1 MKQRTIVITAAA
13 VLIAVFAAAAQWYGS
28 YQAQQAAQRAS
39 ENQQSLVRFHAP
51 SIGNAAARVHI
62 VEFLDPACGTCAAF
76 YPFVKKMMAANPNDI
91 RLSVRY
97 APFHEG
103 SDEVVKVLEASR
115 KQGKYWQALE
125 ALLASQ
131 PAWVQNHRA
140 NVDMVWPY
148 LARAGLDTQR
158 LRNDMQSAE
167 TVRLIS
173 QDVQDAKT
181 LNVTKTP
188 GYFVNGRPLEPFG
201 YEQLRTLVDEEL
213 LASSKG

>member
-28 YQAQQAAQRAS
+28 YQAQQAARRAS

-148 LARAGLDTQR
+148 LARAGLDTQQ
-158 LRNDMQSAE
+158 LRGDSQSAE
-167 TVRLIS
+167 TARLIS

-188 GYFVNGRPLEPFG
+188 GYFVNGRPLAPFG

-213 LASSKG
+213 IATSKG